1 MKSTSNFAVLLEGF
15 FTQRLMQQR
24 QASPH
29 TIASYRDTF
38 RLLLRFTEKRL
49 HKSPSRVTLEEINA
63 PLVAAFLNDLE
74 KSRDITARSR
84 NLRLTAIRSFFR
96 YAAQSIFSSEARV
109 PCG

>member
-38 RLLLRFTEKRL
+38 RLLLQFTEKRL
-49 HKSPSRVTLEEINA
+49 HKPPSRLTLEEINA

-74 KSRDITARSR
+74 KSRDITAPG
-84 NLRLTAIRSFFR
+84 
-96 YAAQSIFSSEARV
+96 IF
-109 PCG
+109 G